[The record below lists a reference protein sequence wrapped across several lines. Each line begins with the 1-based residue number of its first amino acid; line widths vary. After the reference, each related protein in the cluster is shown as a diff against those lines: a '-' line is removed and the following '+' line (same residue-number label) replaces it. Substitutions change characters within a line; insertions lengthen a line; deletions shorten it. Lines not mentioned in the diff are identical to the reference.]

1 MGFGGKRTFLRVRQ
15 KQKKQSILSTWAIL
29 LFLIDPSYLPFSLC
43 YSLIIIIIIIIINTI
58 IIIIINIII
67 IIVVDV
73 VVIISIIIM
82 IASGAPWARKF
93 GFDVIE

>member
-1 MGFGGKRTFLRVRQ
+1 MRQ

-43 YSLIIIIIIIIINTI
+43 YSLIIIIIIIIIIINTI
-58 IIIIINIII
+58 IIIIINIIII

>member
-1 MGFGGKRTFLRVRQ
+1 MRQ

-43 YSLIIIIIIIIINTI
+43 YSLIIIIIIIIIINTI

>member
-1 MGFGGKRTFLRVRQ
+1 MRQ

-43 YSLIIIIIIIIINTI
+43 YSLIIIIIIIINTI